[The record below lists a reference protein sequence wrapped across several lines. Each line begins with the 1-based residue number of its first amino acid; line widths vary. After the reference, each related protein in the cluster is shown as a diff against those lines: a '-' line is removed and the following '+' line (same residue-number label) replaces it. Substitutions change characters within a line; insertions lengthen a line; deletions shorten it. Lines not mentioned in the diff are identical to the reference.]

1 MTKHPYTFSVRLL
14 FSLMCLSVGLKAQV
28 YYPSD
33 SSFIRILSNEQK
45 NNYQTF
51 SYSKIDTSITNFQ
64 NYFPRNTNGNLGLSS
79 SPLLMAYQ
87 TKALG
92 FNLYNAPYNN
102 DVITSNNVGYY
113 QTKGPYASLTGIA
126 GSKQEQTF
134 KLLFSNTFKN
144 KLNLT
149 LGFNRYSGLGFF
161 KQQQSFTNNFYASSN
176 YTHKNNRVGYYTY
189 FLFNKLKHQENG
201 GIKNDSLFL
210 TDVTV
215 NKQLLPM
222 NLSNAKRE
230 VRNTTYNLD
239 AWLRLNKV
247 EDSSTVF
254 SHFINYTFNYSGNYS
269 KYVDLNDTIDKY
281 YQVHYLDTV
290 KTRDS
295 THWRSFSNT
304 INYSI
309 KINPIHTRLELGFKN
324 EYNQVHQH
332 RDSLFMNNIVNAGAY
347 LQQKNYTGFIK
358 ANYIVSGANIGDYS
372 IDLNNQYQLKLFNSN
387 KKRDTEPLLKNEYL
401 KIKFNVNYESRHP
414 DFIYNTWLSNH
425 YAWSN
430 AFVPTQK
437 LQGLFSLQVPKANG
451 EVGVIYQN
459 TKNMLYMNELAVP
472 QQAGVS
478 IQNISLYIRKE
489 FLFFKHLGL
498 NAQYNYQT
506 SSYQAIVSMPN
517 HIVNSAIY
525 YQGNLF
531 KRALQLQIGFN
542 VQYYNAFNGMAYMPA
557 TNMYYVQTDKTVGNY
572 PFVDFFLNAR
582 IKPVRFFIKIDHLNQ
597 GFSGNNYYLTPGYLQ
612 NDRAVKFGLNWLFFD

>member
-1 MTKHPYTFSVRLL
+1 MNTYQYTFSGRLL
-14 FSLMCLSVGLKAQV
+14 FGLMCLSIGFKAQV
-28 YYPSD
+28 NYPSD
-33 SSFIRILSNEQK
+33 SSFISSLSNDQK
-45 NNYQTF
+45 NNYQLF
-51 SYSKIDTSITNFQ
+51 SYSKIDTSITDLH
-64 NYFPRNTNGNLGLSS
+64 NYFPRNSNGNIGLSS
-79 SPLLMAYQ
+79 TPLLMTYQ
-87 TKALG
+87 NKPLG

-102 DVITSNNVGYY
+102 DVIKSDNIKYY

-144 KLNLT
+144 KLNIT

-161 KQQQSFTNNFYASSN
+161 NQQLSFTNNFYVSSN
-176 YTHKNNRVGYYTY
+176 YTSKNNRVGYYTY

-201 GIKNDSLFL
+201 GLKSDSLFL

-215 NKQLLPM
+215 NKKILPM
-222 NLSNAKRE
+222 YLSSAKRE

-239 AWLRLNKV
+239 LWLRLNKT
-247 EDSSTVF
+247 EDSSTVL

-269 KYVDLNDTIDKY
+269 KYTDAGIGTDKY
-281 YQVHYLDTV
+281 YQVFYLDTV
-290 KTRDS
+290 ATKDS
-295 THWRSFSNT
+295 THWRSFSNM
-304 INYSI
+304 INYSV
-309 KINPIHTRLELGFKN
+309 KINPIHTRLEFGFKN
-324 EYNQVHQH
+324 EYNQVHQY
-332 RDSLFMNNIVNAGAY
+332 RDSSFINNTANVGVY
-347 LQQKNYTGFIK
+347 LQQKNYQGFVK
-358 ANYIVSGANIGDYS
+358 GSYIISGANAADYNLELS
-372 IDLNNQYQLKLFNSN
+372 NLYDLKLNSS
-387 KKRDTEPLLKNEYL
+387 KNSSL
-401 KIKFNVNYESRHP
+401 IFKLNANYENRHP

-437 LQGLFSLQVPKANG
+437 LQGLFSLRLPNANG
-451 EVGVIYQN
+451 EVGIIYQN
-459 TKNMLYMNELAVP
+459 TTNMLYMNELAVP
-472 QQAGVS
+472 QQAGIS
-478 IQNISLYIRKE
+478 IQNVSLYIRKE

-542 VQYYNAFNGMAYMPA
+542 VQYYNAFNGLAYMPA
-557 TNMYYVQTDKTVGNY
+557 TNMYYVQTNKEVGNY

-612 NDRAVKFGLNWLFFD
+612 NDRAFKFGLNWLFFD